1 MAIRITVFGQFRVL
15 DGDVEL
21 SSRSFDGRKPRQI
34 LQILAAHHGRVMSK
48 ERLADLLW
56 WDSPPA
62 HPAGSIEHYVAV
74 LRRRLHGRACPDRPI
89 VQTEGSGYS
98 LDVSRVS
105 VDLADFRSAVADV
118 STWLHIERVRAALRL
133 SESDAFTEEPDAEWA
148 ESIRREVEG
157 RRCDLLVR
165 AAELGLAD
173 GDALAAARD
182 AAEAIAVEPH
192 LESAHRVLIAA
203 HYLHGDQA
211 RALAAYRSLRDSLVA
226 ELGVDPVP
234 QTQGLHSA
242 VLSHSRP
249 DDILRRL
256 TVPQGLRSA

>member
-1 MAIRITVFGQFRVL
+1 MFMRITVFGRLRVH

-21 SSRSFDGRKPRQI
+21 TSRSFDGRKPRQI
-34 LQILAAHHGRVMSK
+34 LQILAAHHDRAVSK

-62 HPAGSIEHYVAV
+62 DPPGSIEHYVAV
-74 LRRRLHGRACPDRPI
+74 LRRRLRGLSCPEDSV
-89 VQTEGSGYS
+89 VQTEGSGYR
-98 LDVSRVS
+98 LDGSRVS
-105 VDLADFRSAVADV
+105 LDLAEFRAAVGDV
-118 STWLHIERVRAALRL
+118 STWLHLDRVREALRL
-133 SESDAFTEEPDAEWA
+133 SEEDAFADEPDAEWA
-148 ESIRREVEG
+148 ESVRREVEG

-173 GDALAAARD
+173 GDALAAVRAATD
-182 AAEAIAVEPH
+182 AIVVEPH

-211 RALAAYRSLRDSLVA
+211 RALAAYRSLRDRLAA
-226 ELGVDPVP
+226 ELGVDPAP
-234 QTQGLHSA
+234 QTQALHSA
-242 VLSHSRP
+242 VLGHSRP